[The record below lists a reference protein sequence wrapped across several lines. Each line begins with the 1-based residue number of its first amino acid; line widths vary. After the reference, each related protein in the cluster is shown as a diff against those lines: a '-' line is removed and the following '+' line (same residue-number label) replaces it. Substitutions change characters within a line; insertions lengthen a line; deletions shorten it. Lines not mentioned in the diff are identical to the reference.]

1 MTEAHLSKNTSAMKS
16 SQNRRFFFTTLSA
29 GALLTSTWPAV
40 MAAEEWPNKPIK
52 LMLGFPPG
60 GGADAMARLIA
71 IKMEK
76 ELGQPMLVENK
87 SGATGTICSAFVA
100 QSAPD
105 GYTLQLAHVSSN
117 AIGPLLLARGKFDAI
132 KDFTPIGLVGIT
144 PHVLAVNNKHG
155 FKSVADLIAQAKAA
169 PGKFTFMSA
178 GIGSAPH
185 LAGEG
190 FKTQAGIDMLH
201 VPFKGTGEAMTSLLA
216 GDVDMTFSST
226 GSVLPHVKSGK
237 LKALAVCS
245 PKRLLRQPDVPT
257 ISETLPGY
265 EAFTWYGLAG
275 PAKLPAAV
283 VSRIESA
290 LKAILSQVDVIKRL
304 NELDAETRLGT
315 AAQFSSFWNAEVAKY
330 DRIITSTKLT
340 VN

>member
-1 MTEAHLSKNTSAMKS
+1 MKPI
-16 SQNRRFFFTTLSA
+16 QNRRSFVATLSA
-29 GALLTSTWPAV
+29 GTLLASPWQGV
-40 MAAEEWPNKPIK
+40 FSAEEWPSKPIK

-117 AIGPLLLARGKFDAI
+117 AIGPLLLARGKFDPI

-144 PHVLAVNNKHG
+144 PHILAVNSKHG
-155 FKSVADLIAQAKAA
+155 FKSVADLIARAKAA

-190 FKTQAGIDMLH
+190 FKTQAGIEMLH

-216 GDVDMTFSST
+216 GEVDMTFSST
-226 GSVLPHVKSGK
+226 GSVLPHVKTGK
-237 LKALAVCS
+237 LKALGVCS
-245 PKRLLRQPDVPT
+245 PKRLARQPDVPS

-265 EAFTWYGLAG
+265 EAFTWYGIAG
-275 PAKLPAAV
+275 PAKLPISV

-290 LKAILSQVDVIKRL
+290 LKAVLSQADVVKRL
-304 NELDAETRLGT
+304 DELDAETRPGT

-330 DRIITSTKLT
+330 DKIIVSTKLT
-340 VN
+340 VS